1 MNEWVS
7 GGLILERPV
16 EAFPVS
22 KAHLIIP
29 SPLAVPHTLLTVQI
43 LQIYSPS
50 GAHQPIQQCASSM
63 NTSPPIMP
71 PDSCMVRE
79 PICVD
84 GLGSGGKENKLQ
96 GSFAL
101 GCSGVR
107 GREKPFLLDLIFS
120 LLEQGKRW
128 SRVGVD
134 DVRKETQV
142 GELHLPNVGIGL
154 WVPANSV
161 PDVFTS

>member
-1 MNEWVS
+1 MKKNEWVS

-29 SPLAVPHTLLTVQI
+29 TPLAAPHTLLTVQI
-43 LQIYSPS
+43 LPV
-50 GAHQPIQQCASSM
+50 HPEPIQQCASST
-63 NTSPPIMP
+63 NTSPPVMS
-71 PDSCMVRE
+71 PDSCIVRE
-79 PICVD
+79 PICVH
-84 GLGSGGKENKLQ
+84 GLVSGGKENKLQ

-101 GCSGVR
+101 GCSCLR
-107 GREKPFLLDLIFS
+107 GREKPFLIDLICS
-120 LLEQGKRW
+120 LPEQGKRW

-134 DVRKETQV
+134 DVRKETQI
-142 GELHLPNVGIGL
+142 GELHLPDVGIGL

-161 PDVFTS
+161 PDVFTG

>member
-43 LQIYSPS
+43 RSPS
-50 GAHQPIQQCASSM
+50 RAHQPIQRCASSM

-71 PDSCMVRE
+71 PHSCIVRE

-84 GLGSGGKENKLQ
+84 SLGSSGKENKLQ
-96 GSFAL
+96 GSFAV
-101 GCSGVR
+101 GCSGLR
-107 GREKPFLLDLIFS
+107 GREKPFILDLIFS
-120 LLEQGKRW
+120 LLKKGKRW

-142 GELHLPNVGIGL
+142 GELHLPDVGIGL